1 MLTFSD
7 AKQIFPSLWLVMCI
21 GEHQTQLS
29 ILRWFSSMAAD
40 EFLFNEKEY
49 RKEIAL
55 KLHLQNME
63 TKKKNQKEN
72 QDQQEDE
79 DDDDDV
85 DNVKIDSMT
94 KEEAL
99 ANELNNTS
107 HDDAEQVV
115 THIERHMLWE
125 AFLWLGVHLLNA
137 ENLKIESMVSNSKRK
152 YSSERERCIAI
163 WKAL

>member
-63 TKKKNQKEN
+63 TKKSQKEN
-72 QDQQEDE
+72 QDE
-79 DDDDDV
+79 DDDEDV
-85 DNVKIDSMT
+85 DNVKINSMT

-137 ENLKIESMVSNSKRK
+137 ENLKIESMVSISKRK
-152 YSSERERCIAI
+152 RASRI